1 MISSPDEAWNVLI
14 KVPSSFGKWESED
27 TFVKEA
33 VHILS
38 KSDLISVYQE
48 WYYETFSKHFIGIIL
63 PKFWSFFKD
72 APQDEREHLRACVSV
87 FKGFKYIHYETSLWL
102 DNKLVRNLFDNQD
115 EAYEAFKCKMKDLI
129 RSFLLYPQSSYPF
142 DILLLIVHKLGFKVS
157 EHLDFQESMDRS
169 LTSISIDEDCSLCK
183 GFENFLGDAFVQNLE
198 ISSTS
203 IEIPTCNCFYI
214 KKMFLDMNSHLRD
227 LNVVNEISTDAVLSV
242 IHQLIESY
250 VTETCKRNFEESYL
264 KRLEYWVQNSVFRW
278 RKIIFGDDLSIFTSA
293 SDERLSHFIYE
304 IYANLRISQFFDI
317 IIDFPDAEP
326 ALIDLK
332 ECLAKCHDLKKK
344 LIESLKES
352 FEVRLLYP
360 AVTTNDILTAYIQT
374 IKSLKILDPS
384 GVILEKV
391 CQSIKKYLK
400 SRDDTVKCIITAL
413 TDPSSEL
420 AAELDKDLPQ
430 SDDVN
435 PINDDDYILKN
446 WKSWNPAPVEADN
459 IEGSLRST
467 RQSDIVSI
475 LVNIYER
482 KDLFVEE
489 YRRLLAQRIL
499 QNFECNVEHERRN
512 LELLTLRFGE
522 SDLHSC
528 EVMIQDISVSKRI
541 DNRINAGEIE
551 AFHWTKFP
559 IKCLILSAQFWPE
572 KLGLNTCEESHNLL
586 LPPPAKE
593 AIATYTQA
601 FETIKGSR
609 TLNWL
614 PHIGLVDIELGFG
627 SPEYTQSFSVS
638 PIHASI
644 IWQFQS
650 KSTWTLNDLHQTLCI
665 STQLLKRKISFWLN
679 KGIIRESG
687 DKFILNDPTENQR
700 NSAQFDSFI
709 IASED
714 ESDYDEDLNESTG
727 TPSQSQDP
735 RERRMRMYWSLI
747 ENILRNL
754 NPLSLE
760 RIRTMLNMIAMQAPN
775 EPPLTIQQLR
785 NFLDTQIMEGK
796 LVMNNGLYQLA

>member
-1 MISSPDEAWNVLI
+1 MIFSPDEAWNVLI
-14 KVPSSFGKWESED
+14 KVPSSFGQWESEE

-38 KSDLISVYQE
+38 KSDLITVYQE
-48 WYYETFSKHFIGIIL
+48 WYYETFSKHFISTIL
-63 PKFWSFFKD
+63 PKFWSFFRE
-72 APQDEREHLRACVSV
+72 APTDEKEHLRVSISV
-87 FKGFKYIHYETSLWL
+87 FRGFKYIHYETSLWL
-102 DNKLVRNLFDNQD
+102 DNKLIRNLFDNQD
-115 EAYEAFKCKMKDLI
+115 DALQSFQNKMKDLI

-142 DILLLIVHKLGFKVS
+142 DMLLLIVYKLGFKVS
-157 EHLDFQESMDRS
+157 EHLDFQESMDVS
-169 LTSISIDEDCSLCK
+169 QTSMSIDEECSLCK
-183 GFENFLGDAFVQNLE
+183 GIDSLLDDMFLQSLE
-198 ISSTS
+198 ISNVEAP
-203 IEIPTCNCFYI
+203 ICNCVYI

-227 LNVVNEISTDAVLSV
+227 LNVLKEISTDAVLSV
-242 IHQLIESY
+242 MHHLIESY
-250 VTETCKRNFEESYL
+250 VHETSKRNFEESFL

-278 RKIIFGDDLSIFTSA
+278 RKIIFGDDSSIFTSA
-293 SDERLSHFIYE
+293 SDERLHHFIYE

-459 IEGSLRST
+459 IGSSSRST

-499 QNFECNVEHERRN
+499 QNFDCNVEHERRN

-572 KLGLNTCEESHNLL
+572 KLGLSATEESHNLL
-586 LPPPAKE
+586 LPPSAKE
-593 AIATYTQA
+593 AITTYTQA

-614 PHIGLVDIELGFG
+614 PHIGLVDIELEFG
-627 SPEYTQSFSVS
+627 SPEHTQSFSVS

-650 KSTWTLNDLHQTLCI
+650 KSTWTLTDLHQTLCI
-665 STQLLKRKISFWLN
+665 SSQLLKRKISFWLN
-679 KGIIRESG
+679 KGIIKESG

-700 NSAQFDSFI
+700 SSAQFDSFMN
-709 IASED
+709 ASED
-714 ESDYDEDLNESTG
+714 ESDYDEDLNESAG

-735 RERRMRMYWSLI
+735 RERRMQMYWSII

-754 NPLSLE
+754 HPLSLE
-760 RIRTMLNMIAMQAPN
+760 RIRSMLNMIALQAPN

-785 NFLDTQIMEGK
+785 NFLDSQIMEGK
-796 LVMNNGLYQLA
+796 LVVNNGLYQLA